1 MENRIKPLRFTGT
14 LILKETKNRFSEFE
28 FKALQKKLSEEG
40 QIRCQILSDSMLPV
54 LATGDVVTI
63 EPILDYQK
71 LNQFDVIVYFN
82 GNVLICH
89 YFLKINRLK
98 NSLGQDCLITKGL
111 FAKHWDLL
119 VPVDQV
125 LGICTDVKISPLLKM
140 REKIRMAF
148 KK

>member
-1 MENRIKPLRFTGT
+1 MPMPRKGFELVR
-14 LILKETKNRFSEFE
+14 LIECADAAMNM
-28 FKALQKKLSEEG
+28 G
-40 QIRCQILSDSMLPV
+40 VSMS
-54 LATGDVVTI
+54 
-63 EPILDYQK
+63 K
-71 LNQFDVIVYFN
+71 QFDVIVYFN